1 MTTNIQQQAK
11 EAIDLAIKRHG
22 GMERWEEVDSILVE
36 AYTMGGFGMSRRGLE
51 NDFPMP
57 KKVKLNPKEGTAI
70 LYDYPKVGRE
80 SIYDNGRVAEVAAG
94 EKPVFDHDNYREKMM
109 SVSRFRRPWNTLDA
123 TYFFGYAMIHYASL
137 PYTLTDTKII
147 GVKKRNS
154 GDWRTRIDIENPDGA
169 HTHSKYETLYF
180 DESGLLIRH
189 DYCAEVSSPLAKAAN
204 FLVDYE
210 NVDGYL
216 ITKRRKV
223 HFRLGRMK
231 TPLIVMDAG
240 IKVLEITNRKMAS

>member
-1 MTTNIQQQAK
+1 MTTNIQEQAK
-11 EAIDLAIKRHG
+11 AAVELAIKRHG
-22 GMERWEEVDSILVE
+22 GMKRWEEVDSILVE

-57 KKVKLNPKEGTAI
+57 KKVRLNPKKGTAI
-70 LYDYPKVGRE
+70 LYDYPEAGRD
-80 SIYDNGRVAEVAAG
+80 SIYDNGKVTDVVSG
-94 EKPVFDHDNYREKMM
+94 ETPVFDNDNHREKMM
-109 SVSRFRRPWNTLDA
+109 SVSRFRRSWDTLDA

-137 PYTLTDTKII
+137 PYTLLDTKII
-147 GVKKRNS
+147 DVKTRSN
-154 GDWRTRIDIENPDGA
+154 GDWRTRIDIENPEGA
-169 HTHSKYETLYF
+169 HTHSKFESLYF

-223 HFRLGRMK
+223 HFRLGRLK

-240 IKVLEITNRKMAS
+240 IKVLEITNHQAA